1 MPNPGGSNAS
11 QDPSDE
17 TLRAAFADY
26 AKENSGSGLEASHQI
41 ARLKQD
47 FNLNIGRT
55 TLFKLR
61 KRVQAPSVR
70 KTAKTMHPADLSQH
84 IVDIKENDPLGPWG
98 VDQVRGRLAI
108 EGILAT
114 RRATRTALHDHFD
127 DQRFV
132 GNKKSKK
139 HRTHLF
145 ALGPWH
151 QEHSD
156 GHEKLGEQALL
167 LGKGIHLPIY
177 GSKDQYAAWLHA
189 LVLMPNVRN
198 ALAIAHYYL
207 DLVEGRGYRIS
218 IQLSVDGGTECTEM
232 LKIHETLRADAAPEF
247 VPPSWPTDNTPIE
260 SFWRWKR
267 NGEGRSIRNTLEE
280 GVDPVFSYPMTTF
293 ITFYQTFYWIWAPF
307 IQRRLDIYRDY
318 WNHHRLQLSKDKRN
332 GSGLSPKNLFLN
344 PQAGLRPE
352 LVHQLREAYGGQEAR
367 EKAYRFVSPL
377 FQEAEDRAYV
387 DLGLPN
393 FEMTTIW
400 IVFSN
405 VVRYLEEH
413 FDIAEIS
420 DSLYSP

>member
-84 IVDIKENDPLGPWG
+84 IVDIKENDPLGLWG

-280 GVDPVFSYPMTTF
+280 GVDPGFFLPNDH
-293 ITFYQTFYWIWAPF
+293 I
-307 IQRRLDIYRDY
+307 
-318 WNHHRLQLSKDKRN
+318 HHFLLSKDKRN

-344 PQAGLRPE
+344 PQAGRITARNCSI
-352 LVHQLREAYGGQEAR
+352 QSMEAYGGQEAR

-393 FEMTTIW
+393 IEMTTIW

>member
-247 VPPSWPTDNTPIE
+247 VPPSWP
-260 SFWRWKR
+260 
-267 NGEGRSIRNTLEE
+267 
-280 GVDPVFSYPMTTF
+280 
-293 ITFYQTFYWIWAPF
+293 QTFYWIWAPF